1 MKIPSNEPRVRPV
14 GHLWHR
20 RLYLTSVSWRF
31 YVDGIVLKS
40 NVLTGFPEPV
50 DKFLTAIYAP
60 FAWLLLRI
68 ASSAPP

>member
-1 MKIPSNEPRVRPV
+1 MPSNSL
-14 GHLWHR
+14 GFGLWTVCGAIA
-20 RLYLTSVSWRF
+20 LYLLGFVAL

-60 FAWLLLRI
+60 FVWLLLRLGI
-68 ASSAPP
+68 IPPL